1 MSIMTGSF
9 VRLRG
14 AGAALAAI
22 IIASGMAWAAPV
34 AVVEDIAGP
43 PAGVQSFDFLDEG
56 QVIQLQPGNTLVLGY
71 LGSCWRESI
80 VGGTV
85 RVGAEQSTVQGGQVG
100 RERVEC
106 DGGRMRLTSE
116 QASRSGAVAFR
127 GPPSV
132 PAQAEV
138 FGLNPVFQLGA
149 PGRLLIERLDR
160 AASRIDVTVTARDLN
175 RGLFDLARANMSLA
189 AGGTYRA
196 RAGEREI
203 VFRVNANARPGA
215 VPLVARLIR
224 F

>member
-1 MSIMTGSF
+1 MSSMTGVL
-9 VRLRG
+9 VRLRILAAG
-14 AGAALAAI
+14 MAAIGFWAGAAV
-22 IIASGMAWAAPV
+22 AAPV
-34 AVVEDIAGP
+34 AVVEDVSGP
-43 PAGVQSFDFLDEG
+43 PAGVQAFDFLEQG
-56 QVIQLQPGNTLVLGY
+56 QVIRLQPGNTLVLGY

-85 RVGAEQSTVQGGQVG
+85 TVGAEQSAVQGGQVG

-127 GPPSV
+127 GPPA
-132 PAQAEV
+132 PPPLMEV
-138 FGLNPVFQLGA
+138 YGLSPVFQLGA
-149 PGRLLIERLDR
+149 PGRILIERTDR
-160 AASRIDVTVTARDLN
+160 PANRIDLTVAARDLN
-175 RGLFDLARANMSLA
+175 RGMFDLARANMALA

-203 VFRVNANARPGA
+203 VFRVSANARPGA
-215 VPLVARLIR
+215 VPVVSRLIR

>member
-9 VRLRG
+9 VRLRS
-14 AGAALAAI
+14 AAAALAATI
-22 IIASGMAWAAPV
+22 FATGMAFAAPV

-43 PAGVQSFDFLDEG
+43 PAGIQSFDFLEEG
-56 QVIQLQPGNTLVLGY
+56 QVIRLQPGNTLVLGY

-85 RVGAEQSTVQGGQVG
+85 RVGAEQSTVDGGQVG

-127 GPPSV
+127 GAPAPAAPP
-132 PAQAEV
+132 QV
-138 FGLNPVFQLGA
+138 FGLSPVFQLGR
-149 PGRLLIERLDR
+149 PGRLVIERTDR
-160 AASRIDVTVTARDLN
+160 AANRIDITVGGRELT
-175 RGLFDLARANMSLA
+175 RGLFDLARANVVLD

-203 VFRVNANARPGA
+203 VFHVAANARPGS